1 MAMFELLGL
10 SPRKAF
16 KNGRPNEV
24 NKEEVEVAG

>member
-1 MAMFELLGL
+1 LLGL